1 MWRFGL
7 WDVQDVAVLLS
18 IWLYVCHLAGAIS
31 VNSSQRNLVRSVQED
46 VFFSVD
52 VTCSGVPTI
61 RWTFMSGAVSRSIGT
76 WQPGV
81 FTNIT
86 VDYSTRVNSCDN
98 GSMGLSDLRLQDS
111 GYYVVTVEDPAGNS
125 RDVGFVLKVNEVLY
139 EDLQY
144 LSVTALA
151 LMCVAGLLM
160 LTSWLLHRACRRI
173 KVWGRRQQM
182 PENNATE
189 LQPL

>member
-1 MWRFGL
+1 MWHFGL

-52 VTCSGVPTI
+52 VTCSRVPTI
-61 RWTFMSGAVSRSIGT
+61 RWTFMSGVVSRSIGT

-86 VDYSTRVNSCDN
+86 VDYSSRVNPCDN

-125 RDVGFVLKVNEVLY
+125 RDVGFVLRVNGESSRLLFGRIFCNKTVAAAAARKGLF
-139 EDLQY
+139 
-144 LSVTALA
+144 LSRNASCFIQA
-151 LMCVAGLLM
+151 AAAANQMK
-160 LTSWLLHRACRRI
+160 TSLI
-173 KVWGRRQQM
+173 KKQD
-182 PENNATE
+182 
-189 LQPL
+189 